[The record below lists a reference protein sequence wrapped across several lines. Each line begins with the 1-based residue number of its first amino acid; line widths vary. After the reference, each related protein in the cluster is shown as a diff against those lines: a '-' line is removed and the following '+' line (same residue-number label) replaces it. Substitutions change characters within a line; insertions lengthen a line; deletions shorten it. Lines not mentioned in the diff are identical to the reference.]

1 MRFALAALAGC
12 TLLIHGYHPLAE
24 DGGLYVAGVEYTLQ
38 PTLFPRY
45 TAFVTE
51 HLGYSIFAPLLA
63 GAVRCSHLPLSVVLL
78 LACVASLLL
87 SFYSAHQ
94 LLRRCV
100 ASQWSQLGGLA
111 LLAAWWTLPIAGTS
125 LMLMDP
131 YLTARSFST
140 PLSLLAIA
148 LALDDWPVRRKAA
161 WPTWRSAC
169 GCALVLA
176 AAALLHPLMATYA
189 LAFVIALRAARL
201 SRSWRAFA
209 GLAFAA
215 LGVAAIL
222 QAHAQPEP
230 PEVFAAALSRYY
242 WFLSQWQ
249 WYELLGLAGPI
260 IILLLLGRSAIV
272 RRSSATVLLIH
283 ASIFAGLTAV
293 LVALL
298 YAHQNS
304 TTHAVARL
312 QPLRIFLLLY
322 AVMTLLLGSWLT
334 QTCATALGRTSST
347 PKRRLLIALPCC
359 VFATMAATFFF
370 VQRATYPASP
380 HLELPGRQ
388 ARNTNPWVEAFL
400 WSRAHTPP
408 DALFAL
414 DAKYVNEEGED
425 AQTFRAWALR
435 SALPDFSKDGGEAAI
450 SPALAAAWQTA
461 ATAQRGLSTEDDHI
475 RDVRILP
482 LGATWMIV
490 HATAQTKHPCPYDN
504 GVIKVCQLQGLPA
517 STATRTP

>member
-1 MRFALAALAGC
+1 MRVALAALAGC

-51 HLGYSIFAPLLA
+51 HLGYSVFAPLLA
-63 GAVRCSHLPLSVVLL
+63 GAVRWTHLPLSVVLL
-78 LACVASLLL
+78 LAYVASLLL

-100 ASQWSQLGGLA
+100 ASRWAQLGGLA

-148 LALDDWPVRRKAA
+148 LALDV
-161 WPTWRSAC
+161 WPTWGASC
-169 GCALVLA
+169 GCAMVLL
-176 AAALLHPLMATYA
+176 AAALLHPLMAAYA

-201 SRSWRAFA
+201 SRSWRVFG

-222 QAHAQPEP
+222 QASAQLEP
-230 PEVFAAALSRYY
+230 PEVFAAAISRYY

-260 IILLLLGRSAIV
+260 IILLLLSRSAMV
-272 RRSSATVLLIH
+272 RRSPTTALLIR
-283 ASIFAGLTAV
+283 AAIFVGLTAV

-298 YAHQNS
+298 YAHQDS
-304 TTHAVARL
+304 PAHAVARL

-322 AVMTLLLGSWLT
+322 AVMTLLLGGWLT
-334 QTCATALGRTSST
+334 QTCAVALERASSK

-359 VFATMAATFFF
+359 IFATMAATFFF
-370 VQRATYPASP
+370 VQRTSYPASP
-380 HLELPGRQ
+380 HVELPGRQ
-388 ARNTNPWVEAFL
+388 ARNGNPWVQAFL
-400 WSRAHTPP
+400 WARAHTPP

-414 DAKYVNEEGED
+414 DAKYVNEDGED

-450 SPALAAAWQTA
+450 TPSLAPAWQTA
-461 ATAQRGLSTEDDHI
+461 ATAQRGLSNEDDRI

-482 LGATWMIV
+482 LGATWMVV
-490 HATAQTKHPCPYDN
+490 HSTAQTRHPCPYDN
-504 GVIKVCQLQGLPA
+504 GVIKVCQL
-517 STATRTP
+517 TR